1 MTLTF
6 SLIRRHHFGTKSLC
20 DETWG
25 KITRTWIP
33 SRQRWA
39 GPRRSLLCGR
49 GGRRAA
55 PATSGRYAFKY
66 ESRTGPHLRAH
77 PLPTR
82 AAGLRAAEVYEE
94 DPLDDLVEDER
105 DAELRRGLDLVSE
118 VPLPEGAQPA
128 LVPVDLGGAVQDA
141 VIPRL
146 ARPPYHLRSRGHYAF
161 KYQVR
166 NGKVS

>member
-1 MTLTF
+1 MV
-6 SLIRRHHFGTKSLC
+6 GV
-20 DETWG
+20 
-25 KITRTWIP
+25 
-33 SRQRWA
+33 
-39 GPRRSLLCGR
+39 R
-49 GGRRAA
+49 GG
-55 PATSGRYAFKY
+55 PHLPTSGRYAFKY
-66 ESRTGPHLRAH
+66 ESRTGPQSPHLRAH

-82 AAGLRAAEVYEE
+82 AAGLGAAEVDEE

-105 DAELRRGLDLVSE
+105 DAELRRGLDLVGE
-118 VPLPEGAQPA
+118 VPLPEGAQAA

-166 NGKVS
+166 DGQVS